1 MQSGWTTS
9 NRVILQQLCRKTW
22 HLTWWMTQSKRHNK
36 TKDFWW
42 KMYLIILEKVFL
54 LKWNKNL
61 FLFLINKAI
70 NTIPYVNWATSVH
83 QKTKITYVFWSN
95 FTLYQSCKNLWLM
108 IEILKP
114 ETGLLAI
121 LPHSHYGLIR
131 YLTHIKYPNYLKIP
145 ASKNSQMF

>member
-83 QKTKITYVFWSN
+83 QKPKTNVCVLEQFFTISVLQKSLINDWNFETWNGITCKITPFP
-95 FTLYQSCKNLWLM
+95 LWFDYK
-108 IEILKP
+108 IPKILKN
-114 ETGLLAI
+114 TC
-121 LPHSHYGLIR
+121 
-131 YLTHIKYPNYLKIP
+131 IKK
-145 ASKNSQMF
+145 